1 MVEKHPLGAFWPQ
14 LAEPFRQF
22 GARLADWL
30 APASDAS
37 SDAETYRIS
46 LELPGVDEGDIDI
59 GIDHGMLTIRGEKKQ
74 EHEEK
79 SETWYFS
86 ERQYGAFQR
95 SFRLPADADEAG
107 VKAELKD
114 GVLTVSV
121 PRRKP
126 AGTAGRKVTIERG

>member
-37 SDAETYRIS
+37 SDAGAYRIS
-46 LELPGVDEGDIDI
+46 LELPGVDEADIDI

-74 EHEEK
+74 EREERG
-79 SETWYFS
+79 ETWYFS

-107 VKAELKD
+107 VKASLKD

-126 AGTAGRKVTIERG
+126 AEAEGRKVTIERG

>member
-37 SDAETYRIS
+37 SDDQAYRIT

-74 EHEEK
+74 EREEK
-79 SETWYFS
+79 GETWYFS
-86 ERQYGAFQR
+86 ERQYGSFQR
-95 SFRLPADADEAG
+95 SFRLPADADDTGITA
-107 VKAELKD
+107 ALKD
-114 GVLTVSV
+114 GVLSVSV
-121 PRRKP
+121 PRRQK
-126 AGTAGRKVTIERG
+126 AATTGRKVTIDRG

>member
-37 SDAETYRIS
+37 SDAGAYRIS
-46 LELPGVDEGDIDI
+46 LELPGVDEADIDI

-74 EHEEK
+74 EREERG
-79 SETWYFS
+79 ETWYFS

-95 SFRLPADADEAG
+95 RFRLPADADEAG
-107 VKAELKD
+107 VKASLKD

-126 AGTAGRKVTIERG
+126 AEAEGRKVTIERG

>member
-37 SDAETYRIS
+37 SDTEAYRIS
-46 LELPGVDEGDIDI
+46 LELPGVDEADIDI

-74 EHEEK
+74 EREERG
-79 SETWYFS
+79 ETWYFS

-107 VKAELKD
+107 VKASLKD

-126 AGTAGRKVTIERG
+126 AEAEGRKVTIERG